1 MGSEWT
7 PLLWLIVLFAPLL
20 LVKRWLSRHL
30 QGIGL
35 LIFGNPE
42 GATALHYIVLLPG
55 VVLHELS
62 HWLAAKLVGVRTA
75 GISLT
80 PQVQRGGT
88 IRLGAVKV
96 GKSDPLRESWIGIA
110 PFISGTAAILLLASW
125 RFGVELQPTL
135 SLEMVLH
142 TMASSLQAPDA
153 LLWLYLLFSI
163 SNAMLPSESDRQPW
177 LSALIF
183 LGAIAAIIYIS
194 GVSVQIPPEVKEWVL
209 TGATYLA
216 FAFGLVLAVDIPVA
230 LLLLVIE
237 KLGGLLLGRR
247 VQY

>member
-1 MGSEWT
+1 MGSDLT
-7 PLLWLIVLFAPLL
+7 PLLWLLVLFAPLL

-30 QGIGL
+30 QGVGL
-35 LIFGNPE
+35 LLLGTQE

-75 GISLT
+75 GISLV
-80 PQVQRGGT
+80 PRVQRGGT
-88 IRLGAVKV
+88 VRLGSVKV
-96 GKSDPLRESWIGIA
+96 GKSDPLRESWIGVA
-110 PFISGTAAILLLASW
+110 PFIGGTVAILLLASW
-125 RFGVELQPTL
+125 QFGVELQPVL
-135 SLEMVLH
+135 SLGLILDTMV
-142 TMASSLQAPDA
+142 SSLQAPDA

-183 LGAIAAIIYIS
+183 LGVVAAIVYLS
-194 GVSVQIPPEVKEWVL
+194 GVSVQVPVQMREWVL

-230 LLLLVIE
+230 FLLMVIE
-237 KLGGLLLGRR
+237 KLGGVLLGRH